1 MISLVA
7 CDEYLSMTLTRK
19 LIVCGVTKFVANSEI
34 SSVFILSL
42 ILTLVLVYS
51 VLYLTDVSQA
61 GLSVVDD
68 SESPSTT
75 QDQMLTHC
83 PEISMST

>member
-19 LIVCGVTKFVANSEI
+19 LIVCGVTRFVANSEI
-34 SSVFILSL
+34 SSVLILSL

-51 VLYLTDVSQA
+51 VLYSTSSQA
-61 GLSVVDD
+61 GMLFGVKV
-68 SESPSTT
+68 PPTT